1 MLSPPLFWAPC
12 NDFSVFLVIHP
23 FLPVF
28 LLIPLAQQL
37 VQALPIDDSA

>member
-1 MLSPPLFWAPC
+1 LIM
-12 NDFSVFLVIHP
+12 HP
-23 FLPVF
+23 FLPMF